1 MLHVIAGFLGGMGLF
16 FMGLTFTG
24 NGVRSLAGRGL
35 RDLLLTWT
43 RNRFSGVTAGIMAG
57 LAFQSTS
64 AISLL
69 LASLVG
75 AGAISVS
82 RALPVM
88 AGSNIGSSFLVL
100 MAVIDIRVLALLMLG
115 ASGLAIAFE
124 RPARLQHAA
133 TILFG
138 VGLILF
144 GLGIVRTSCAPLAEA
159 DWFRHV
165 VASQGLPLP
174 VYLLIGTAACLA
186 LQTSAGVSILSITLA
201 ASGVMDGDDALAV
214 IFGSLFGSSLLSRF
228 YAIRFK
234 GPRKRLV
241 MGQVLFNVVGLCI
254 FLPPF
259 FLEHYLGLPL
269 LLTPARTLIPDLAAR
284 ITAINIAFDTLTAV
298 ILIICNTGYERLLAR
313 LCPDE
318 PDSLEA
324 LAYARE
330 LAGVSPETGLA
341 LINKEQTRLVGHL
354 PGYTQAL
361 RASLEKCATCSTR
374 DLTRDVDSL
383 LGQIDGCLLDMVSQ
397 GNAGGNANAVALL
410 QEIQGALRFLADALA
425 RIVAELGARGTS
437 EDFNRLRGIFLEA
450 LDALLQNAGEVFTHG
465 DDDAWEMFLSL
476 VKDRGPVMER
486 LRGQY
491 LSGHG
496 ALPPEDQ
503 WRFLRVTGLFE
514 RCVWLFG
521 HLADRQRRFLA
532 ESGGLAD
539 GAPAGE
545 PTLPIPSDGSFS

>member
-24 NGVRSLAGRGL
+24 NGVRSMAGRGL

-43 RNRFSGVTAGIMAG
+43 KNRLSGVTAGIMAG

-100 MAVIDIRVLALLMLG
+100 MAVIDIGSWPVAARG
-115 ASGLAIAFE
+115 SGLAIAFE

-159 DWFRHV
+159 DWFRQI
-165 VASQGLPLP
+165 VATQGLPLP
-174 VYLLIGTAACLA
+174 VYLLIGTVACLA

-234 GPRKRLV
+234 GLRKRLV
-241 MGQVLFNVVGLCI
+241 MGQVLFNVVGLCL
-254 FLPPF
+254 FLPRF
-259 FLEHYLGLPL
+259 
-269 LLTPARTLIPDLAAR
+269 
-284 ITAINIAFDTLTAV
+284 
-298 ILIICNTGYERLLAR
+298 
-313 LCPDE
+313 
-318 PDSLEA
+318 SW
-324 LAYARE
+324 
-330 LAGVSPETGLA
+330 
-341 LINKEQTRLVGHL
+341 
-354 PGYTQAL
+354 
-361 RASLEKCATCSTR
+361 ST
-374 DLTRDVDSL
+374 TWA
-383 LGQIDGCLLDMVSQ
+383 C
-397 GNAGGNANAVALL
+397 
-410 QEIQGALRFLADALA
+410 
-425 RIVAELGARGTS
+425 
-437 EDFNRLRGIFLEA
+437 
-450 LDALLQNAGEVFTHG
+450 
-465 DDDAWEMFLSL
+465 
-476 VKDRGPVMER
+476 
-486 LRGQY
+486 
-491 LSGHG
+491 
-496 ALPPEDQ
+496 
-503 WRFLRVTGLFE
+503 
-514 RCVWLFG
+514 RCF
-521 HLADRQRRFLA
+521 
-532 ESGGLAD
+532 
-539 GAPAGE
+539 
-545 PTLPIPSDGSFS
+545 

>member
-1 MLHVIAGFLGGMGLF
+1 MLELVAGFLGGMGLF

-24 NGVRSLAGRGL
+24 NGVRSLAGRRL
-35 RDLLLTWT
+35 RDLLLRWT
-43 RNRFSGVTAGIMAG
+43 KTRFSGVTAGAAAG

-64 AISLL
+64 AIALL

-75 AGAISVS
+75 AGAISVP

-100 MAVIDIRVLALLMLG
+100 MAIIDIRVLALLLLG
-115 ASGLAIAFE
+115 GSGLAIAFE

-159 DWFRHV
+159 DWFRRI
-165 VASQGLPLP
+165 VATQGLPLP

-228 YAIRFK
+228 YAFRFK

-241 MGQVLFNVVGLCI
+241 MGQVLFNVAGLCI

-269 LLTPARTLIPDLAAR
+269 LLTPARSIFPDLPTR
-284 ITAINIAFDTLTAV
+284 ITAINIAFDTLTA
-298 ILIICNTGYERLLAR
+298 ILLVLGNTAYDRLLTR
-313 LCPDE
+313 LCPEE

-354 PGYTQAL
+354 PGFT
-361 RASLEKCATCSTR
+361 ASLRTAVEKCARCDTR
-374 DLTRDVDSL
+374 ELARNVDGL
-383 LGQIDGCLLDMVSQ
+383 LVQIDGCLLEMVSRE
-397 GNAGGNANAVALL
+397 NTGGNANAVALL
-410 QEIQGALRFLADALA
+410 QDIQGALRFLTDGLS
-425 RIVAELGARGTS
+425 RIVAELDAPGTS
-437 EDFNRLRGIFLEA
+437 EDFNRLRGVFLEA
-450 LDALLQNAGEVFTHG
+450 LDALLHNAAEVFAHG
-465 DDDAWEMFLSL
+465 DDDAWEVFLSL
-476 VKDRGPVMER
+476 VRDRGPVMER

-491 LSGHG
+491 LSGRE
-496 ALPPEDQ
+496 ALPPDDQ
-503 WRFLRVTGLFE
+503 WRLLRVTGLFE

-521 HLADRQRRFLA
+521 HLAARQRRFQA
-532 ESGGLAD
+532 GPGGLAGGISSAD
-539 GAPAGE
+539 GKE
-545 PTLPIPSDGSFS
+545 ETSLPLP

>member
-24 NGVRSLAGRGL
+24 NGVRSMAGRGL

-43 RNRFSGVTAGIMAG
+43 KNRLSGVTAGIMAG

-100 MAVIDIRVLALLMLG
+100 MAVIDIRVLALLLLG
-115 ASGLAIAFE
+115 GSGLAIAFE

-159 DWFRHV
+159 DWFRQI
-165 VASQGLPLP
+165 VATQGLPLP
-174 VYLLIGTAACLA
+174 VYLLIGTVACLA

-234 GPRKRLV
+234 GLRKRLV
-241 MGQVLFNVVGLCI
+241 MGQVLFNVVGLCL

-269 LLTPARTLIPDLAAR
+269 LLTPARTIFPDLAAR
-284 ITAINIAFDTLTAV
+284 ITAINIAFDTLAAV
-298 ILIICNTGYERLLAR
+298 LLVICNTAYDRLLAR

-330 LAGVSPETGLA
+330 LAQVSPETALV
-341 LINKEQTRLVGHL
+341 LINKEQVRLARHL
-354 PGYTQAL
+354 PGFT
-361 RASLEKCATCSTR
+361 ASLRQSIERGKGC
-374 DLTRDVDSL
+374 DVRGLSHDGAGL
-383 LGQIDGCLLDMVSQ
+383 LDQIDTCLLELVTHGRADGIAS
-397 GNAGGNANAVALL
+397 GVALL
-410 QEIQGALRFLADALA
+410 QDIQGALRALYDGLSQFVSGLDAKAVSPGLA
-425 RIVAELGARGTS
+425 
-437 EDFNRLRGIFLEA
+437 RLRGLFLEA
-450 LDALLQNAGEVFTHG
+450 LDALLLQARDVLSGT
-465 DDDAWEMFLSL
+465 DADGWDLL
-476 VKDRGPVMER
+476 LTTLKDREKVMER
-486 LRGQY
+486 LRDHY
-491 LSGHG
+491 LTGG
-496 ALPPEDQ
+496 NTLPPEDQ
-503 WRFLRVTGLFE
+503 WRFLQASGLFE
-514 RCVWLFG
+514 RCVWL
-521 HLADRQRRFLA
+521 LRQMVRQEYRFLA
-532 ESGGLAD
+532 EFGDMPSTRSK
-539 GAPAGE
+539 APR
-545 PTLPIPSDGSFS
+545 TV